1 MFSQLAVVTA
11 CCCYALLVLAPSYS
25 CALLALTPCYC
36 LSLLLARLASIT
48 LCLLSHLV
56 VSRLVIVP
64 CRFHTLLLCLA
75 TFYYHA
81 LLLSHLAILTPCCLT
96 IVAPPSRVTTLPW
109 RLAVH
114 HFQVPPSPPHYYFV
128 ALLVVLV
135 PYYFALSIGTPSSL
149 SYASGGAWS
158 NTNKLHPITKVFFSL
173 ISWVFF
179 FLLCI
184 LFVYHFFFELNKFF
198 LM

>member
-1 MFSQLAVVTA
+1 MHYNDSFLQTLKIWIKGCCLLTHPIVVLFLGTLLFCLFLVFIFAPHMFSQLAVVTA

-56 VSRLVIVP
+56 VSCLVIVP

-96 IVAPPSRVTTLPW
+96 IVAPPSRVTTLP
-109 RLAVH
+109 
-114 HFQVPPSPPHYYFV
+114 
-128 ALLVVLV
+128 
-135 PYYFALSIGTPSSL
+135 
-149 SYASGGAWS
+149 
-158 NTNKLHPITKVFFSL
+158 
-173 ISWVFF
+173 
-179 FLLCI
+179 
-184 LFVYHFFFELNKFF
+184 
-198 LM
+198 